1 MVREDF
7 RTVLSADR
15 FDFLLKLSDWFYG
28 GLSSD
33 SHLSWPGLRRRAWY
47 FHCQDPDERR
57 SGMAR
62 FVSEN
67 LMKAM
72 LALFVFF
79 SEIVHGMGYD
89 DLRHDVVTGWAVF
102 CPVHIDAKAVYDL
115 RYATLFEKKPNS
127 KGHG

>member
-1 MVREDF
+1 
-7 RTVLSADR
+7 
-15 FDFLLKLSDWFYG
+15 
-28 GLSSD
+28 
-33 SHLSWPGLRRRAWY
+33 
-47 FHCQDPDERR
+47 
-57 SGMAR
+57 MAR